1 MYRIILLCLA
11 LMMASCKTQNDQVV
25 KDIQVK
31 NAAVTSAHALAS
43 QIGVDIMKKGGNA
56 VDAAIAVQFAL
67 AVVYPI
73 AGNIGGGGFMIYRE
87 PNGESFALDYRE
99 IAPKAATE
107 DMYQDSLGNV
117 IPKKSTHGFLA
128 GGVPGTVDG
137 MDQAFQRF
145 SKLKD
150 WKALIEPA
158 IKLAEEGFY
167 PHEQQ
172 VQDILRSQAD
182 IKKYSPK
189 ESAFTGEISVNKK
202 IIQPELAKV
211 LREIAEKGKYGFY
224 TGWVADDFILA
235 MKQNGGIISKLDLL
249 HYKAKW
255 RTPAISYYKGR
266 KIITMPLPSSS
277 GVVIPQIFEMLAN
290 FDLSAHGLHSPKAMH
305 LLAECERRAYA
316 DRAMHLGDP
325 DYVKV
330 PLYNL
335 LHSEYI
341 RERVASI
348 DPDKATPSSK
358 MRGGIFMDSDQT
370 THYSIV
376 DNEGNCVSVTTT
388 LNGAYGCKAV
398 VPGLGFFLNNE
409 MDDFSVKPGVPNM
422 YGLIGGEQNKI
433 VQGKRMLSSMS
444 PTIVEKDGKPM
455 MVLGSPGG
463 STIPTSV
470 IQVISNVIDFG
481 MDIKSAVNA
490 PRFHHQ
496 WLPDHIFVEEGRF
509 DALTL
514 GTLKEM
520 GHQIKE
526 RRAIGQV
533 NAIYIDAY
541 GTKTAVGDDRKYN
554 SVSGY

>member
-1 MYRIILLCLA
+1 MI
-11 LMMASCKTQNDQVV
+11 ASCKTQSDQVV

-31 NAAVTSAHALAS
+31 NAAVSSAHALAS
-43 QIGVDIMKKGGNA
+43 QIGVDIMKQGGNA

-87 PNGESFALDYRE
+87 PNGESYALDYRE

-117 IPKKSTHGFLA
+117 IPKKSTHGLLA

-172 VQDILRSQAD
+172 VQDILRSQAE

-189 ESAFTGEISVNKK
+189 ENAFTGEISVNKK
-202 IIQPELAKV
+202 IVQLELAKV

-224 TGWVADDFILA
+224 TGWVADDFVLA

-255 RTPAISYYKGR
+255 RTPAITFYKGR

-335 LHSEYI
+335 MHSDYI

-348 DPDKATPSSK
+348 DPEKATPSSE
-358 MRGGIFMDSDQT
+358 MRGGVFMDSDQT

-376 DNEGNCVSVTTT
+376 DDEGNCVSVTTT
-388 LNGAYGCKAV
+388 LNGGYGSKV
-398 VPGLGFFLNNE
+398 VIPGLGFFLNNE

-496 WLPDHIFVEEGRF
+496 WLPDHISVEERRF

-514 GTLKEM
+514 GALKEM

-554 SVSGY
+554 SVAGY